1 MAKKIIILD
10 NIHMLPSTQE
20 QLSSLLDQD
29 LEFPAEHTETP
40 NELAIRAKG
49 ADGVLVSPFTKLS
62 KEFFN
67 SCTNLNYVG
76 VCGSSIENIDLEA
89 AEEHG
94 VKVTN
99 VTGYGDIPV
108 AEVVFSKLVSL
119 SRGFEEYK
127 WKEDPVELFGKSI
140 GIIGLGDL
148 GKSIAN
154 FALSYGMKS
163 SYFSHTRKPEWEEK
177 GLAYK
182 ELTELLQSCEMIVL
196 ATPTNELILSKTEF
210 DAIKNGSILVKLSSG
225 SSFESKDFLEWIA
238 RPNNFAMFDM
248 ASGQENYEKYA
259 HLNRVIFPKV
269 IFGHSIE
276 TKQRLGL
283 DVIKNLCDF
292 LGLSA

>member
-1 MAKKIIILD
+1 MMKKIIILD
-10 NIHMLPSTQE
+10 NLHLLPSTQE
-20 QLSSLLDQD
+20 QLSSLLDQN

-40 NELAIRAKG
+40 NELPIRAKG

-67 SCTNLNYVG
+67 SCNDLRYVG
-76 VCGSSIENIDLEA
+76 VCGSSLENIDLEA
-89 AEEHG
+89 AKEHG

-108 AEVVFSKLVSL
+108 PEVVFSKLVSL
-119 SRGFEEYK
+119 ARGFDEHQ

-163 SYFSHTRKPEWEEK
+163 SYYSRTRKPEWEEK

-182 ELTELLQSCEMIVL
+182 DLFELSQSCEIIVL
-196 ATPTNELILSKTEF
+196 ATPTDQQILSKTEF
-210 DAIKNGSILVKLSSG
+210 DAIRDGSVLVKLSSG
-225 SSFESKDFLEWIA
+225 SSFKSEDFLEWIA
-238 RPNNFAMFDM
+238 RPNNYAMFDM

-276 TKQRLGL
+276 TKQRLGM